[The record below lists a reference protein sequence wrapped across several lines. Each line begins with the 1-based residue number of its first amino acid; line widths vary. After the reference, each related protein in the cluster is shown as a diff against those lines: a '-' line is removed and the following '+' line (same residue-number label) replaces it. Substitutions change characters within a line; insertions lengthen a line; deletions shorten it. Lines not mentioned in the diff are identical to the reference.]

1 MQKRTAPPL
10 SCYFWHFIWEP
21 EPFFNKTSGVVIC
34 KRENSSYRIIKSC
47 NVAWLYGIMFAGGLA
62 ASFLL
67 TLPKLYNALLLFCTL
82 LLGFGLPALYSY
94 YRTEFEKLP
103 HDASRDR

>member
-1 MQKRTAPPL
+1 
-10 SCYFWHFIWEP
+10 
-21 EPFFNKTSGVVIC
+21 
-34 KRENSSYRIIKSC
+34 
-47 NVAWLYGIMFAGGLA
+47 MFAGGLA